1 MSDPQLELLRSLD
14 EQRAEYARRRGLAMP
29 LAGSIVW
36 TLIGIA
42 GAFLP
47 PILAVRSLFIGTG
60 FIAFLGMM
68 LSRVTGENFPDQ
80 NKPKNVFDSLFFH
93 CLAIALLVYGIPL
106 PLFRVHSPPLPLSD
120 GI

>member
-47 PILAVRSLFIGTG
+47 PILAVWSLFIGTG
-60 FIAFLGMM
+60 FIAYRGIM
-68 LSRVTGENFPDQ
+68 LALFTGENFLRK
-80 NKPKNVFDSLFFH
+80 NKPQNVVDLLCFH
-93 CLAIALLVYGIPL
+93 GIAMALLVC
-106 PLFRVHSPPLPLSD
+106 
-120 GI
+120 